1 MDAIRDSL
9 LHSEFDGF
17 LFASIGAERNNAM
30 PISVISALARLE
42 LDPWAEAG
50 ELARLPRDVATKR
63 LTALLIRLPTGLGLP
78 LDSEALADHL
88 IMLLPS
94 RTTILPATS
103 AGLPL
108 KTKLIMGA
116 MLAVALLQA
125 GLLMFD
131 YLNHGTPAT
140 TTDAKPAATRQNPKP

>member
-30 PISVISALARLE
+30 PISVVSALARLE
-42 LDPWAEAG
+42 LDPWTEAG

-63 LTALLIRLPTGLGLP
+63 LTALLVRLPSGLGLP
-78 LDSEALADHL
+78 QDSAALADHL

-94 RTTILPATS
+94 RTTVLTAPAALP
-103 AGLPL
+103 P
-108 KTKLIMGA
+108 KTKLIIGA
-116 MLAVALLQA
+116 MIIVALLQV
-125 GLLMFD
+125 GLLILD
-131 YLNHGTPAT
+131 YSHRGTPAP
-140 TTDAKPAATRQNPKP
+140 TTDVKPVVGSESPKP

>member
-30 PISVISALARLE
+30 PISVLSALARLE
-42 LDPWAEAG
+42 LDPWTEAG

-63 LTALLIRLPTGLGLP
+63 LTALLVRLPAGLGLP
-78 LDSEALADHL
+78 QDSAALADHL

-94 RTTILPATS
+94 RTTVSAASAALPR
-103 AGLPL
+103 
-108 KTKLIMGA
+108 KTKLIIGA
-116 MLAVALLQA
+116 MIIVALLQV
-125 GLLMFD
+125 GLLMLD
-131 YLNHGTPAT
+131 YGHHDAPAVATEHPTP
-140 TTDAKPAATRQNPKP
+140 